1 MALSKTI
8 TVLRVLHKD
17 ERNFNTT
24 DLHFRSLCDART
36 ANVEVISLSIFCNNA
51 MFSCL
56 YHDLCRFQA
65 LLSDDLQ
72 EWYRVPVVP
81 FEHFSDDGEE
91 VPHSLWLSTSQGPK
105 ERTPLGGARG
115 RRRRKVVDV
124 TEHDR
129 GWNAELDEDFL
140 DVVLEVFSVQA
151 PRRGVV

>member
-1 MALSKTI
+1 
-8 TVLRVLHKD
+8 
-17 ERNFNTT
+17 
-24 DLHFRSLCDART
+24 
-36 ANVEVISLSIFCNNA
+36 

-115 RRRRKVVDV
+115 RCRRKVVDV

-129 GWNAELDEDFL
+129 RWHAELDEDFL
-140 DVVLEVFSVQA
+140 DVVLQVFSVQA
-151 PRRGVV
+151 PRRGVVQRSAGGRVGGALDIVDCCNWKKLLKSIQFDIHFIDK

>member
-1 MALSKTI
+1 
-8 TVLRVLHKD
+8 
-17 ERNFNTT
+17 
-24 DLHFRSLCDART
+24 
-36 ANVEVISLSIFCNNA
+36 

-91 VPHSLWLSTSQGPK
+91 VPHSLRLSTSQGPK

-129 GWNAELDEDFL
+129 RWHAELDEDFL
-140 DVVLEVFSVQA
+140 DVVLQVFSVQA
-151 PRRGVV
+151 PRRGVVQRSAGGRVGGALDIVDCCNWKTNLLKCTQFYLHFIVCSKDF

>member
-1 MALSKTI
+1 
-8 TVLRVLHKD
+8 
-17 ERNFNTT
+17 
-24 DLHFRSLCDART
+24 
-36 ANVEVISLSIFCNNA
+36 

-129 GWNAELDEDFL
+129 RWHTELDEDFL
-140 DVVLEVFSVQA
+140 DVVLEVTL
-151 PRRGVV
+151 PRAILSLPLLGRLHSAMIPVTYQYYLCSLLTLTDLQRPSP